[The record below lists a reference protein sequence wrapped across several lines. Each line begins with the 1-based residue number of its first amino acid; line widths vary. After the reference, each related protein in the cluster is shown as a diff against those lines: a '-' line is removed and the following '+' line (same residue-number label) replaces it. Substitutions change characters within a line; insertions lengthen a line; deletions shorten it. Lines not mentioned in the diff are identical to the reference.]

1 MEANKTP
8 GHQREQEWTQLL
20 FIRDV
25 PGCMIISFY
34 KRYYCMCGLQTRWG
48 WGFICVSHTAGLW
61 LCEGERERGEGN
73 LVWVVEGEGGERK
86 SERGQPL
93 PPVWDWSVF
102 PSKGHQLLTPPH
114 PITPPPFPL
123 PHSFPMSFLLRL
135 TVATVCCSVP
145 CVCLFVMCVCVCPGV
160 LAWLIFNDFCHCLFR
175 WATVVWPLLFSDTNK
190 CVRVCLCVHLLAEG

>member
-1 MEANKTP
+1 MWTSNTLRLRLYLRLTHSWALTV
-8 GHQREQEWTQLL
+8 GGGAREERGTWFEWWKEK
-20 FIRDV
+20 
-25 PGCMIISFY
+25 G
-34 KRYYCMCGLQTRWG
+34 
-48 WGFICVSHTAGLW
+48 A
-61 LCEGERERGEGN
+61 RER
-73 LVWVVEGEGGERK
+73 
-86 SERGQPL
+86 ERGQPL